1 MALHIVTGSPG
12 CGKST
17 WVRRTAKP
25 GDIQIGSDELTN
37 ALTGK
42 TESKHHHDQ
51 VAKKISR
58 AARDAAIAEAI
69 KHRNQVDVWILIS
82 NLTEKDATSW
92 RRHSARFIIIDPG
105 YDTAMQRCKDNRPGY
120 KHRLVDAWYS
130 RRDQWPRDAEIINPE
145 IITDEP
151 IAPDP
156 EEIPPAT
163 SGGAMIRVVTG
174 PPAAGKSTFIRAH
187 RKPGDVTIDFDT
199 LANELAGAE
208 PANHE
213 HPQHI
218 RMITR
223 KARQAAID
231 AAVKQ
236 AGDHTVW
243 IIHSSP
249 SDRLLARYR
258 DLGATIDVVDPGK
271 DIVMKRVKAERPA
284 TLLPVAA
291 AWYDQQAPKVKKG
304 TTERGY
310 GWHDHQKPREALLRR
325 HRDGTPCWWCGLPM
339 HKTKQKNWDG
349 KALAR
354 DHLEADG
361 ARNRSKED
369 RLLHFTCN
377 SQRQDGRND
386 HLRPAVTGRHP
397 SQPLAARAAVDEAP
411 ESGFSFGGVTFAT

>member
-25 GDIQIGSDELTN
+25 SDIQIGSDELTN

-42 TESKHHHDQ
+42 TEAKHHHDQ
-51 VAKKISR
+51 VAKKISK
-58 AARDAAIAEAI
+58 AAREAAITEAI
-69 KHRNQVDVWILIS
+69 KHRRQVDVWILIS
-82 NLTEKDATSW
+82 NLTEKDTSQW
-92 RRHSARFIIIDPG
+92 RKYGARFVVIDPG
-105 YDTAMQRCKDNRPGY
+105 YDIAMQRCKANRPGY
-120 KHRLVDAWYS
+120 KHRLIDSWYS
-130 RRDQWPRDAEIINPE
+130 RRGEWPRGAEIIDPGVIEESSQEPE
-145 IITDEP
+145 NM
-151 IAPDP
+151 
-156 EEIPPAT
+156 PAT
-163 SGGAMIRVVTG
+163 KHGGATIRVVTG
-174 PPAAGKSTFIRAH
+174 PPASGKSTFVRTH

-199 LANELAGAE
+199 LANELAGVD

-218 RMITR
+218 KTITK

-231 AAVKQ
+231 AAITQ

-249 SDRLLARYR
+249 SEKLLDHYQS
-258 DLGATIDVVDPGK
+258 LGAIIDVVDPGK
-271 DIVMKRVKAERPA
+271 DIVMKRVKAERPSK
-284 TLLPVAA
+284 LIPVAA
-291 AWYDQQAPKVKKG
+291 LWYSKHAPQGRKG

-339 HKTKQKNWDG
+339 YKDKQKNWDK

-354 DHLEADG
+354 DHLEANG
-361 ARNRSKED
+361 ALNRSKLD
-369 RLLHFTCN
+369 RLLHGNCN

-386 HLRPAVTGRHP
+386 HIRPAVTNKHP
-397 SQPLAARAAVDEAP
+397 SEPIGGRAPTGEAP
-411 ESGFSFGGVTFAT
+411 GAGFSFGGVTFAT

>member
-69 KHRNQVDVWILIS
+69 KHRHQVDVWILIS
-82 NLTEKDATSW
+82 NLTEKDATQW
-92 RRHSARFIIIDPG
+92 RKYGARFVVIDPG
-105 YDTAMQRCKDNRPGY
+105 YDISMQRCKANRPGY
-120 KHRLVDAWYS
+120 KHRLVDSWYS
-130 RRDQWPRDAEIINPE
+130 RRGEWPRGAEVIDPGVIEESSQEPE
-145 IITDEP
+145 NM
-151 IAPDP
+151 
-156 EEIPPAT
+156 PAT
-163 SGGAMIRVVTG
+163 KHGGATIRVVTG
-174 PPAAGKSTFIRAH
+174 PPASGKSTFVRTH

-218 RMITR
+218 KLITK

-231 AAVKQ
+231 EAVKQ

-249 SDRLLARYR
+249 SEKLLDHYQS
-258 DLGATIDVVDPGK
+258 LGAIIDVVDPGK
-271 DIVMKRVKAERPA
+271 DVVMKRVKAERPSK
-284 TLLPVAA
+284 LIPVAA
-291 AWYDQQAPKVKKG
+291 LWYSKQKQK
-304 TTERGY
+304 
-310 GWHDHQKPREALLRR
+310 QKPVKSLTNEQRGLGRDHRIQREKLIRQ
-325 HRDGTPCWWCGLPM
+325 HRDGTPCWWCSAPM
-339 HKTKQKNWDG
+339 YSDRHKQRNWDS
-349 KALAR
+349 KALAA
-354 DHLEADG
+354 DHTH
-361 ARNRSKED
+361 ARVAGGTQAD

-386 HLRPAVTGRHP
+386 HLRPAATGAP
-397 SQPLAARAAVDEAP
+397 PGTPIKAAQVDTAP
-411 ESGFSFGGVTFAT
+411 SGFQFGGITFN